1 MTNRK
6 RELSGSGPERLL
18 GLAWG
23 LGDLGRREGG
33 EGEKGGRVGGREGVV
48 VRLKVYGVRGS
59 VDCSRIGEGC
69 VHKREYG
76 QR

>member
-23 LGDLGRREGG
+23 LGDLGTWEGG
-33 EGEKGGRVGGREGVV
+33 EGEKGGRVGGREG
-48 VRLKVYGVRGS
+48 GS
-59 VDCSRIGEGC
+59 GRASEGLRCARICGLFEN
-69 VHKREYG
+69 R
-76 QR
+76 

>member
-23 LGDLGRREGG
+23 LGDLGTWGLGDLGRREGG
-33 EGEKGGRVGGREGVV
+33 EGEKGEKGGREW
-48 VRLKVYGVRGS
+48 S
-59 VDCSRIGEGC
+59 C
-69 VHKREYG
+69 V
-76 QR
+76 

>member
-23 LGDLGRREGG
+23 LGDLGTWEGGREGRERREGG
-33 EGEKGGRVGGREGVV
+33 REG
-48 VRLKVYGVRGS
+48 GS
-59 VDCSRIGEGC
+59 GRASEGLRCARICGLFEN
-69 VHKREYG
+69 R
-76 QR
+76 